1 MKLDKLENIVLVLFG
16 GATFLGGALF
26 IITNNVE
33 NILLASFSF
42 SLMMFIPLLLR
53 FAALKYFLTS
63 KYPELLDFKNFD
75 FDKLQKEYKLK
86 RDSK

>member
-1 MKLDKLENIVLVLFG
+1 MKLDKLENIVLILFG
-16 GATFLGGALF
+16 GMTFLGGVLF

-33 NILLASFSF
+33 NILVACFSF

-53 FAALKYFLTS
+53 FAALKYFLAT

-75 FDKLQKEYKLK
+75 YDKLQKEYKQK
-86 RDSK
+86 RDLK